1 MLLIPVSR
9 PDAEPALRKD
19 TAPMPEFQIEGET
32 DLFDAADDID
42 VNGEISRYSFVTAEK
57 GSGNVVVL
65 SPVELK
71 DLPDFE
77 GILFQVDVNEE
88 EDVVIL
94 RQVQMFFW
102 PWEDDVE
109 FEDAAAP
116 DDDPELA

>member
-1 MLLIPVSR
+1 
-9 PDAEPALRKD
+9 
-19 TAPMPEFQIEGET
+19 MPEFQIEGESE
-32 DLFDAADDID
+32 LFEAADDID

-57 GSGNVVVL
+57 GDGNVVML

-77 GILFQVDVNEE
+77 GLLFQVDVDEE

-102 PWEDDVE
+102 PWEDDEE
-109 FEDAAAP
+109 FEDVSSA

>member
-1 MLLIPVSR
+1 
-9 PDAEPALRKD
+9 
-19 TAPMPEFQIEGET
+19 MPEFQIEGESE
-32 DLFDAADDID
+32 LFEAADDID

-57 GSGNVVVL
+57 GDGNVVML

-77 GILFQVDVNEE
+77 GLLFQVDVDEA

-102 PWEDDVE
+102 PWEDDEE
-109 FEDAAAP
+109 FEDVSSA